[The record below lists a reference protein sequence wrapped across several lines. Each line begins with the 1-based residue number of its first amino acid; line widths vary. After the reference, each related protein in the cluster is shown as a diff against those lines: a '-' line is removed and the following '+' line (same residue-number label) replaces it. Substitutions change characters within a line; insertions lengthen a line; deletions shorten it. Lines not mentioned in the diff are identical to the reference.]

1 MSHNIQKNRDQSTMK
16 VIETHIVLFSVLKL
30 QYRAPFAIQY
40 TANFLGSQ
48 SYFCRPAKSLASAMP
63 A

>member
-1 MSHNIQKNRDQSTMK
+1 MK

-40 TANFLGSQ
+40 TANFLGNQ